1 MIHIHNGIDRSLVLF
16 RCRYDHPHILSG
28 QGTMGLEIA
37 DQVQNIDAVVI
48 PVGGAGLLAGCAVA
62 LKTLC
67 PNIMVI
73 VSDFNFF

>member
-1 MIHIHNGIDRSLVLF
+1 
-16 RCRYDHPHILSG
+16 
-28 QGTMGLEIA
+28 MGLEIA

-73 VSDFNFF
+73 VSDFCFFLRQAWPPRREKVRELEIF